1 MARRTKLTPEVQR
14 RIVQAIKLGSTY
26 ALACQYAGISRA
38 TFFRWM
44 AAGRQ
49 NHSPAKR
56 EFPDAVKE
64 AEGGHALQTLA
75 TIHRAAKDGDWKAGA
90 WLLERR
96 HGYTRDGKASR
107 PAPPAE
113 EKVELSPL
121 EQVQK
126 ARADAFAS
134 GSYVAGATLLREEA
148 RLKVELAQAERERQQ
163 VEAIGVDDAELMA
176 EIVELISTLPDGA
189 RARVRALIDG

>member
-1 MARRTKLTPEVQR
+1 MGRRSKLTPTTQK
-14 RIVQAIKLGSTY
+14 AIIDGLTLGMTRKLAS
-26 ALACQYAGISRA
+26 QSAGIHEA
-38 TFFRWM
+38 TFYNWM
-44 AAGRQ
+44 RAGEVGA
-49 NHSPAKR
+49 SPAKR
-56 EFPDAVKE
+56 QFFEAVKE
-64 AEGGHALQTLA
+64 AEAVCAQRMLA
-75 TIHRAAKDGDWKAGA
+75 SIQLAAKKRDWKAAA

-113 EKVELSPL
+113 EKVELTPL

-148 RLKVELAQAERERQQ
+148 RLKAELAQAERERQQ

-176 EIVELISTLPDGA
+176 EIVELITGLPEGA
-189 RARVRALIDG
+189 RAQVRALIDG